1 MSVQRVA
8 DVNSIAF
15 LLNIVHGMERKA
27 LIRLFTFAFLVL
39 P

>member
-1 MSVQRVA
+1 MRKVA
-8 DVNSIAF
+8 YVNSTAF
-15 LLNIVHGMERKA
+15 LLNIVRGMKIKA